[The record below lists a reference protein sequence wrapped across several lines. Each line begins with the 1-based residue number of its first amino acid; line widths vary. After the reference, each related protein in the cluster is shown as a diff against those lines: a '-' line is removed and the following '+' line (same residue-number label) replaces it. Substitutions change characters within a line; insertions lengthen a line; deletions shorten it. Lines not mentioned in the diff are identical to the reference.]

1 LADKPKM
8 MKNLFYILL
17 LIFISQCKP
26 KEDNRLAQFPG
37 KPEVPSSIKKAHIH
51 LLEQIHMMAL
61 YKDGSGHVAKKL
73 EDLMQHHF
81 REEEDFILP
90 SLGLLPLLA
99 RGQEPEHATD
109 VVLLSEKAES
119 MLNHMSVEHQ
129 LINAYVAELK
139 QASAKENLPD
149 IIKFENEVLNHA
161 TSEEEVFFPASI
173 LIGKYLKLKVAA
185 KP

>member
-1 LADKPKM
+1 M
-8 MKNLFYILL
+8 MKNLSYILL

-26 KEDNRLAQFPG
+26 KEDNRITQFPG
-37 KPEVPSSIKKAHIH
+37 RPEVPSSIKKTHVH
-51 LLEQIHMMAL
+51 VLEQIHMMAL
-61 YKDGSGHVAKKL
+61 YKDSSGSVAKKL

-99 RGQEPEHATD
+99 SGQEPGQSED
-109 VVLLSEKAES
+109 IILLSEKARS

-129 LINAYVAELK
+129 LINAYIAELK
-139 QASAKENLPD
+139 EASSKESLPE

-173 LIGKYLKLKVAA
+173 LVGKYLKLKAAA